1 VSLAWA
7 EAAASL
13 CLSDLR
19 DCKLRRSRTS
29 YQRLALRGL
38 RNQLFD
44 GGVLETAECD
54 NRMPGTT
61 TPDQPLEKSPGGALV
76 SPKKPGF
83 LLRILGTLGPGL
95 ITGAADDDPSGIS
108 TYSVAG
114 AAYGYTTLWIA
125 LLTFPLMAAV
135 QLMCARLG
143 IVTGQ
148 GLAAAVRSN
157 YPRWVLWGA
166 CSILVVANVI
176 NIGADL
182 GGMAE
187 ATQLVTGIRPLVWI
201 PFYAL
206 LILGLLIWT
215 SYKWIAQVFKW
226 MTLVLFAYVLA
237 SFFAHVDW
245 KEALLVTLVPHLEWS
260 RGFLAVLVGILGT
273 TISPYLF
280 FWQAAEEV
288 EEERAKGK
296 RTVAR
301 RKGATAEELKDT
313 RTDTVVGMF
322 FSNFIMYFIILTTGA
337 TLHAHGQTNITT
349 AREAAEALRPL
360 AGNGAY
366 LLFTLGL
373 IGTGMLGVPVLVG
386 SSAYAVAEGAKWRGS
401 MSDRPKKARAFYG
414 VMAVA
419 MALGFALN
427 YVGLNAVKML
437 FWSAVIN
444 GLLAPP
450 LILLVIL
457 LTNNRKVMGKHVNS
471 PALRYLG
478 WATFV
483 VMTAAAAGM
492 LITS

>member
-1 VSLAWA
+1 MTAKKH
-7 EAAASL
+7 
-13 CLSDLR
+13 LSNQNVEKAKGSGYL
-19 DCKLRRSRTS
+19 KRSF
-29 YQRLALRGL
+29 A
-38 RNQLFD
+38 
-44 GGVLETAECD
+44 
-54 NRMPGTT
+54 
-61 TPDQPLEKSPGGALV
+61 
-76 SPKKPGF
+76 
-83 LLRILGTLGPGL
+83 ILGPGL

-143 IVTGQ
+143 MVTGR
-148 GLAAAVRSN
+148 GLAAAVRIY

-187 ATQLVTGIRPLVWI
+187 ATQLITGIRSLIWI
-201 PFYAL
+201 PIYA
-206 LILGLLIWT
+206 IFIIGLLFWT
-215 SYKWIAQVFKW
+215 SYKLIAKIFKW
-226 MTLVLFAYVLA
+226 LTLVLFAYVVA
-237 SFFAHVDW
+237 SFYAHVDW
-245 KEALLVTLVPHLEWS
+245 RHALAVTFVPHLEWS
-260 RGFLAVLVGILGT
+260 RGFLAVLVGILGA
-273 TISPYLF
+273 TISPSLF

-288 EEERAKGK
+288 EEGRSKG
-296 RTVAR
+296 RGLAD
-301 RKGATAEELKDT
+301 RKNATAADLRSARADT
-313 RTDTVVGMF
+313 MVGMF
-322 FSNFIMYFIILTTGA
+322 FSNFIMYFIILTTAA
-337 TLHAHGQTNITT
+337 TLHAHGQTDITT
-349 AREAAEALRPL
+349 ARQAAEALRPL

-386 SSAYAVAEGAKWRGS
+386 SCAYAVAEGAVWRGS
-401 MSDRPKKARAFYG
+401 MADKPRSAPKFYA

-419 MALGFALN
+419 MAVGLVLNYLGF
-427 YVGLNAVKML
+427 NAVKLL

-457 LTNNRKVMGKHVNS
+457 LTSSQKVRGKLVT
-471 PALRYLG
+471 PALLKYLG
-478 WATFV
+478 WATFA
-483 VMTAAAAGM
+483 VMTAAAVGM
-492 LITS
+492 IITS

>member
-1 VSLAWA
+1 MRTKNNAPEVNLEKNKKQNFLQKSLA
-7 EAAASL
+7 
-13 CLSDLR
+13 
-19 DCKLRRSRTS
+19 
-29 YQRLALRGL
+29 
-38 RNQLFD
+38 
-44 GGVLETAECD
+44 
-54 NRMPGTT
+54 
-61 TPDQPLEKSPGGALV
+61 
-76 SPKKPGF
+76 
-83 LLRILGTLGPGL
+83 TLGPGL

-114 AAYGYTTLWIA
+114 AAYGYATLWIA

-143 IVTGQ
+143 LVTGR
-148 GLAAAVRSN
+148 GLAAAVRIY

-166 CSILVVANVI
+166 CSILVVANVV

-187 ATQLVTGIRPLVWI
+187 ATQLITGIPPFVWI
-201 PFYAL
+201 PFYAIGILAL
-206 LILGLLIWT
+206 LFWT
-215 SYKWIAQVFKW
+215 SYKLIARIFKW

-245 KEALLVTLVPHLEWS
+245 KHALAVTFVPHLEWS
-260 RGFLAVLVGILGT
+260 RGFLAVLVAILGT

-288 EEERAKGK
+288 EEERASG
-296 RTVAR
+296 RTVAQ
-301 RKGATAEELKDT
+301 RKGATGVALNSA
-313 RTDTVVGMF
+313 RADTVAGMF
-322 FSNFIMYFIILTTGA
+322 FSNLIMYFIILTTAA
-337 TLHAHGQTNITT
+337 TLHAHGQTNIAT
-349 AREAAEALRPL
+349 ARQAAEALRPL

-386 SSAYAVAEGAKWRGS
+386 SCAYAVAEGATWRGS
-401 MSDRPKKARAFYG
+401 MSDRPKRARAFYG
-414 VMAVA
+414 VMA
-419 MALGFALN
+419 MALGLALN
-427 YVGLNAVKML
+427 YMGLNAVKML

-457 LTNNRKVMGKHVNS
+457 LTGNHKVMGKHVN
-471 PALRYLG
+471 PPLLRYLG

-483 VMTAAAAGM
+483 VMVAAAVGM
-492 LITS
+492 LLTS

>member
-1 VSLAWA
+1 MT
-7 EAAASL
+7 
-13 CLSDLR
+13 
-19 DCKLRRSRTS
+19 KT
-29 YQRLALRGL
+29 RL
-38 RNQLFD
+38 
-44 GGVLETAECD
+44 
-54 NRMPGTT
+54 
-61 TPDQPLEKSPGGALV
+61 PD
-76 SPKKPGF
+76 KKPGNSS
-83 LLRILGTLGPGL
+83 LSDAESGDRPGSLRKVFAVLGPGV

-114 AAYGYTTLWIA
+114 AAYGYATLWIA
-125 LLTFPLMAAV
+125 LLTFPLMSAV

-143 IVTGQ
+143 MVTGQ
-148 GLAAAVRSN
+148 GLAAAIRIS

-166 CSILVVANVI
+166 CAILVVANVI

-187 ATQLVTGIRPLVWI
+187 AAELVTGIPPLIWI
-201 PFYAL
+201 PFFAL
-206 LILGLLIWT
+206 LILGLLFWT
-215 SYKWIAQVFKW
+215 SYQWIARIFKWI
-226 MTLVLFAYVLA
+226 TLVLFAYVVT
-237 SFFAHVDW
+237 SFFANVDW
-245 KEALLVTLVPHLEWS
+245 RQALKVTLVPHLEWS

-288 EEERAKGK
+288 EEDRLKGQ
-296 RTVAR
+296 TTIAQR
-301 RKGATAEELKDT
+301 RGSTLQELKDA
-313 RTDTVVGMF
+313 RTDTVIGMF

-337 TLHAHGQTNITT
+337 TLHAHGQTNIST

-373 IGTGMLGVPVLVG
+373 IGTGMIGVPVLVG
-386 SSAYAVAEGAKWRGS
+386 SSAYAVAEGANWRGS

-414 VMAVA
+414 VMGVA
-419 MALGFALN
+419 MVLGLALN
-427 YVGLNAVKML
+427 YLGLNAVKML

-457 LTNNRKVMGKHVNS
+457 LTSSRKVMGEHVNS
-471 PALRYLG
+471 PVLRYLG
-478 WATFV
+478 WATFL

-492 LITS
+492 LITSW

>member
-1 VSLAWA
+1 
-7 EAAASL
+7 
-13 CLSDLR
+13 
-19 DCKLRRSRTS
+19 
-29 YQRLALRGL
+29 
-38 RNQLFD
+38 
-44 GGVLETAECD
+44 
-54 NRMPGTT
+54 MPGTKPPNT
-61 TPDQPLEKSPGGALV
+61 LVDKPPAALPDAPPDGGAERG
-76 SPKKPGF
+76 KRPGF
-83 LLRILGTLGPGL
+83 LGRIFAVFGPGV

-114 AAYGYTTLWIA
+114 AAYGYATLWIA

-143 IVTGQ
+143 IVSGQ
-148 GLAAAVRSN
+148 GLAAAVRGN

-166 CSILVVANVI
+166 CLILIVANVI

-187 ATQLVTGIRPLVWI
+187 ATELVTGIRPLFWI

-215 SYKWIAQVFKW
+215 SYKLIARVFKW
-226 MTLVLFAYVLA
+226 MTLVLFAYVLT

-245 KEALLVTLVPHLEWS
+245 KQALLVTLVPHLEWS

-288 EEERAKGK
+288 EEERAQGK
-296 RTVAR
+296 KTVAQ
-301 RKGATAEELKDT
+301 RKGATTEELKDA

-337 TLHAHGQTNITT
+337 TLHAHGLTNITT

-386 SSAYAVAEGAKWRGS
+386 SSAYAVAEGANWRGS
-401 MSDRPKKARAFYG
+401 MSDQPKKARAFYG
-414 VMAVA
+414 VMALA

-427 YVGLNAVKML
+427 YLGLNAVKML

-457 LTNNRKVMGKHVNS
+457 LTSNRKVMGKHVNS
-471 PALRYLG
+471 PLLGYLG